1 MVGMRVALL
10 VSVAILAVPAP
21 SMAWGFEAHRFIADR
36 AIALLPPELKPF
48 FERRR
53 AFIVERSID
62 PDLWRSAGWDEEP
75 PNHFLDLDYS
85 GYGPYPFTALPREYD
100 AAVQKFGKD
109 VIHAQG
115 TLPWRAQEF
124 FGRLQ
129 RTFESLNERPAPT
142 WALDD
147 IAFYAAILSH
157 YIGDGHVP
165 LHAVVNYDGQ
175 LTHQNGLHAR
185 WEKDLFE
192 RTRDRL
198 KVAPAAPQPMTN
210 PREALFDILLASNRL
225 AQGVLE
231 ADQQAAA
238 GREFYDD
245 DYFEALAARQQSVLE
260 RRLNDSITAVA
271 SAIVG
276 AWQQAGRPA
285 IPLDAPREP
294 RRIKK

>member
-1 MVGMRVALL
+1 MVPMRSALVAL
-10 VSVAILAVPAP
+10 VAILALPAP
-21 SMAWGFEAHRFIADR
+21 SMAWGFEAHRFITDR
-36 AIALLPPELKPF
+36 AIALLPPEIRPF

-53 AFIVERSID
+53 VFIVERSID

-85 GYGPYPFTALPREYD
+85 AYGPYPFTALPREYD

-109 VIHAQG
+109 VVRAQG
-115 TLPWRAQEF
+115 TLPWRTQEF
-124 FGRLQ
+124 FGRLE
-129 RTFESLNERPAPT
+129 RAFESLKETPPPP

-210 PREALFDILLASNRL
+210 PRDALFDILLASNRL
-225 AQGVLE
+225 AQGVLD
-231 ADQQAAA
+231 ADKQATV
-238 GREFYDD
+238 GREYYDD
-245 DYFEALAARQQSVLE
+245 GYFEAFAASQGAVLE

-271 SAIVG
+271 CAIIG
-276 AWQQAGRPA
+276 AWQQAGRP
-285 IPLDAPREP
+285 PVLTDAPRAP
-294 RRIKK
+294 RKIKQ